1 MNGFLWLL
9 WLAAVIAIAI
19 WAFGCQKRRRQKA
32 LLEAGPLS
40 NEDRGF
46 LKNHFGLYE
55 KIPKDVQTR
64 LEPIVQVLI
73 AEKNFE
79 ACGGLSEVSRE
90 MKVVVMAQAALLLV
104 GRDHRLFSKLRTVLI
119 YPDAFK
125 GGREE
130 HDETVRLG
138 ESWGSGSVILSW
150 RSVQRGG
157 EDERDGHNVVIH
169 EFAHQ
174 LDQEN
179 RHADGL
185 PQLEDRAAIGN
196 WAHAFSDAFED
207 FCKDL
212 DAGRKTVMDPYGATN
227 PAEFFAVATETFFEK
242 AKQLNQEYPR
252 LYLQLKNYY
261 GLDPVAWASMKA
273 IDGRVRRV

>member
-1 MNGFLWLL
+1 MNGYLWFLWVVGVV
-9 WLAAVIAIAI
+9 VIAV
-19 WAFGCQKRRRQKA
+19 WAFGCSKRRTAKA
-32 LLEAGPLS
+32 LQEAGPLS
-40 NEDRGF
+40 DEDRGF
-46 LKNHFGLYE
+46 LRDHFDLYE
-55 KIPKDVQTR
+55 KIPVEVR
-64 LEPIVQVLI
+64 ERMEPIVQVLI

-79 ACGGLSEVSRE
+79 ACGDLEEVTRE
-90 MKVVVMAQAALLLV
+90 MKVVIMAQAALLLV

-119 YPDAFK
+119 YPDAFR

-130 HDETVRLG
+130 DEETVRLG
-138 ESWGSGSVILSW
+138 ESWNSGSVILSW

-185 PQLEDRAAIGN
+185 PELENRSAIGN
-196 WAHAFSDAFED
+196 WAHAFSAAYQD
-207 FCKDL
+207 FCQDL

-227 PAEFFAVATETFFEK
+227 PAEFFSVATETFFEK
-242 AKQLNQEYPR
+242 AKQLKQDYPE
-252 LYLQLKNYY
+252 LYSQLEGYY
-261 GLDPVAWASMKA
+261 GLDPVSW
-273 IDGRVRRV
+273 